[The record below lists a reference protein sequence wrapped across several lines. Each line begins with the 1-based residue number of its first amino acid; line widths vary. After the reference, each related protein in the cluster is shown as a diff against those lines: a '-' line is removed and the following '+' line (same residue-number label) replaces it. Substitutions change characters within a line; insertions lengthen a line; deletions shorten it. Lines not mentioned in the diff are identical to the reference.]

1 MRLRIFSLLALI
13 LIVALAGCSSGSVTQ
28 VPTMAP
34 SSSGYPA
41 PATDVVQTAYPAG
54 TMPDVASGDALAA
67 TQDPNLGSVEGTLL
81 IGGKPVANVTLYL
94 GALVTDA
101 QGRELVAGYDRAS
114 TLRATTDTEGHWKVY
129 NVPEGRYGL
138 ILDIVSQAY
147 LLDTPDGTQ
156 SVLLGVK
163 NGETTQMGVLDYSEL
178 PGL

>member
-1 MRLRIFSLLALI
+1 M
-13 LIVALAGCSSGSVTQ
+13 
-28 VPTMAP
+28 P
-34 SSSGYPA
+34 SFLFL
-41 PATDVVQTAYPAG
+41 TR
-54 TMPDVASGDALAA
+54 
-67 TQDPNLGSVEGTLL
+67 TLL
-81 IGGKPVANVTLYL
+81 LGGKPVANVTLYL

-114 TLRATTDTEGHWKVY
+114 TLRATTDAEGHWKVY

-163 NGETTQMGVLDYSEL
+163 NGETTQLGVLDYSEL